1 MVDDTTLD
9 LSFDIMIWSFRH
21 RLRVTPAPN
30 HHQQEQQR
38 STSNNPF
45 RLRPNVG
52 TTSYSMQRLPAFAD
66 NTEPMPMLDHL
77 DGGNNRLAKGV
88 DEDRPDSPSASQH
101 HVDHV
106 VLCPIEDFEMDPP
119 EDVFTAPRVTT
130 QTRQEASP
138 SPIQVE
144 YTSTIHLPD
153 LAQHSEDLSQRA
165 RKALRFET
173 DRNAVSPGGQ
183 HPSRGASPSPTKSPN
198 VPKLRQYKS
207 KMADNEA
214 VIANFAPRRSLPQKV
229 KNKVDPVHELE
240 DERPVDDVMNSPASS
255 SVADEN
261 AAPVRDSDTQAVTSA
276 TQRFDQE
283 ATPSPT
289 TSRSEL
295 ETEKPSIF
303 AHLAAQAFGH
313 KQKRS
318 FAKSP
323 LTNRSLRKDH
333 ASPTRATGSRNKRR
347 PEIGVAGSRP
357 LVAQAVTSHSDCNP
371 NQGLTTDVEKDMYLT
386 FGLLMKTKEREKAL
400 KETVSS
406 AP

>member
-30 HHQQEQQR
+30 HHQQERQR

-88 DEDRPDSPSASQH
+88 DEDRPDSPSAFQH

-106 VLCPIEDFEMDPP
+106 VLRPIEDFEMDPP

-153 LAQHSEDLSQRA
+153 LAQHSEDLSERA

-183 HPSRGASPSPTKSPN
+183 HPSRGASPSPTGSPN

-240 DERPVDDVMNSPASS
+240 DERPVDDAMNSPASS

-276 TQRFDQE
+276 RQHFDQE

-289 TSRSEL
+289 TSRSEI
-295 ETEKPSIF
+295 ETERPSIF

-313 KQKRS
+313 KQKSS

-333 ASPTRATGSRNKRR
+333 ASTTRATGSRNKRR
-347 PEIGVAGSRP
+347 PEIGVVGSQP
-357 LVAQAVTSHSDCNP
+357 LLPQAVTSHSDGNID
-371 NQGLTTDVEKDMYLT
+371 QGLTTDVEKDMYLT

>member
-1 MVDDTTLD
+1 MIDDTTVD
-9 LSFDIMIWSFRH
+9 LSFDLMIRSFRH
-21 RLRVTPAPN
+21 RLRVTPAPD
-30 HHQQEQQR
+30 HHQQEQER

-52 TTSYSMQRLPAFAD
+52 TTSYSMQRLPTFAD
-66 NTEPMPMLDHL
+66 DTEPMPMLDHL
-77 DGGNNRLAKGV
+77 DGGNNRLDKGV
-88 DEDRPDSPSASQH
+88 DEDHPDSPSASQH

-106 VLCPIEDFEMDPP
+106 VLRPIEDFEMDPP
-119 EDVFTAPRVTT
+119 EDVFTAP
-130 QTRQEASP
+130 TRQEASP
-138 SPIQVE
+138 SPIQDG
-144 YTSTIHLPD
+144 YTSTTHLPD
-153 LAQHSEDLSQRA
+153 LAQHSEDLSERA
-165 RKALRFET
+165 RKVLRFET
-173 DRNAVSPGGQ
+173 DRNAGSPGGQ
-183 HPSRGASPSPTKSPN
+183 HPSRGASPSPTGSTN

-240 DERPVDDVMNSPASS
+240 DERPVDNVMNSPPSS

-261 AAPVRDSDTQAVTSA
+261 AAPVRESDTQAVTPA
-276 TQRFDQE
+276 RQHFDQE
-283 ATPSPT
+283 ATPSPR
-289 TSRSEL
+289 TSRSEID
-295 ETEKPSIF
+295 TERPSIF

-333 ASPTRATGSRNKRR
+333 ASPARATGSRSKRR
-347 PEIGVAGSRP
+347 PEIGVVGSRP
-357 LVAQAVTSHSDCNP
+357 LVPQAVTSHSDGNP

-400 KETVSS
+400 TETVSS